1 MSFYSLKNNYKV
13 SHQVE
18 QFLEQNDLVQ
28 ENFEVTNITTH
39 KKGAGLNIYVQIK
52 AQE

>member
-18 QFLEQNDLVQ
+18 QFLEQNIAVQ
-28 ENFEVTNITTH
+28 DNFEVTNITTH
-39 KKGAGLNIYVQIK
+39 KKGTGLNIYVQIK